1 MRTSASAIATEVD
14 RMPKVFLSIFLLS
27 LVSLLGF
34 SQNPKWTAWETQAD
48 TLMSRQDFKGAIKL
62 YSKVIS
68 ASKLKEKT
76 SYRPLYKRAVA
87 YYSAGDFNNAIAD
100 MNRFIP
106 EFPENYQAHILRA
119 LSYRELD
126 DLDNQLIDVEAAL
139 KLTGGEPQILK
150 WRAGL
155 LMEKNEYKQ
164 AKEDLLIVRQLQDD
178 PEVEMNLAFSYYSL
192 ENPDSA
198 MMAINKSIELDATFA
213 PAYLYGGSF
222 SLEEENYELALKYL
236 DIALKLDPDNV
247 TAQFYKGIAL
257 VELKKETEG
266 CRCLTKAFMAGQD
279 DAGDYLKQYCYGTE
293 K

>member
-1 MRTSASAIATEVD
+1 
-14 RMPKVFLSIFLLS
+14 MPKVFLSIFLLS

>member
-1 MRTSASAIATEVD
+1 
-14 RMPKVFLSIFLLS
+14 
-27 LVSLLGF
+27 
-34 SQNPKWTAWETQAD
+34 
-48 TLMSRQDFKGAIKL
+48 
-62 YSKVIS
+62 VIS

-198 MMAINKSIELDATFA
+198 MIAINKSIELDATFA